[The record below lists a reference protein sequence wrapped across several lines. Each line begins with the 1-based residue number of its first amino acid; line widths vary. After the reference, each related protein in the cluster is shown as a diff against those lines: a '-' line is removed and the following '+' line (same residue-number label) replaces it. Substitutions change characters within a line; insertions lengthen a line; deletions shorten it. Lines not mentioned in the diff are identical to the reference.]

1 MTFCDVLFIDICLA
15 SYSKLHMLLKD
26 FPFYI
31 SQTSVPITNN
41 ELVRGTPGY
50 ARHHLTIR
58 LRARDFYAVIVD
70 EGEARINYHR
80 IEIEG
85 VI

>member
-31 SQTSVPITNN
+31 SQTSVPITSN

-58 LRARDFYAVIVD
+58 LRARDFYAVMRAKPESTIT
-70 EGEARINYHR
+70 A
-80 IEIEG
+80 
-85 VI
+85 